1 MPAARFAPLSGRES
15 AVILIRKHFFLGLG
29 FAGAFSLASAAVREV
44 DLVVEG
50 MKCPLCARGIRE
62 SLVRLPGVGSVEAD
76 LESGRVKIAAMPGHS
91 LDFQG
96 IRTRV
101 ERWGFQIVPEPVI
114 VRAVGTIQHGPRDR
128 LMFHVLGNDQEFDLL
143 EGEELRRLLSKL
155 PPSGAPRVAL
165 TARLHAQ
172 PEHLPATLSVL
183 SYEVSPR

>member
-1 MPAARFAPLSGRES
+1 MQ
-15 AVILIRKHFFLGLG
+15 
-29 FAGAFSLASAAVREV
+29 EV

-50 MKCPLCARGIRE
+50 MKCSLCARGIRE

-76 LESGRVKIAAMPGHS
+76 LESGRVKILAMPGNS

-114 VRAVGTIQHGPRDR
+114 VRAVGTVRHGPRDR
-128 LMFHVLGNDQEFDLL
+128 LTFDVLGTDQKFDLL

-172 PEHLPATLSVL
+172 PEMPATLSVL
-183 SYEVSPR
+183 SYEVGPR